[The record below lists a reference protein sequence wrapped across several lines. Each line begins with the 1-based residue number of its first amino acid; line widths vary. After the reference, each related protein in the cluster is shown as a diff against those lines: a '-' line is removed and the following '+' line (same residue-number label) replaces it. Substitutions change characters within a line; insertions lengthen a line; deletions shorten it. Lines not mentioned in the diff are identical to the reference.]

1 MVPGTTP
8 EGWER
13 MADAHEAPAGVGTAT
28 ERGRR
33 LRAGVKSH
41 VRAFVRT
48 PINVVL
54 LVALPIVMV
63 EGYGMAMGA
72 FPSLPFL
79 NPEQMVEMGRVN
91 GAIYTVSFFAGVLG
105 LFQVISAL
113 QADERLRICGYSRA
127 ELFLTRLVTV
137 VLGTLVIT
145 LVSLAVLWY
154 STPVEAPVAAF
165 GGLAL
170 AGLLYGLIG
179 MLVGAVLPRAL
190 EGSLVIVFVVD
201 ADDFLSSGML
211 DLDALI
217 LNAFPLHFPHQLF
230 RDAVFDGSVASGD
243 AAGGVAYL
251 LVALAVVAVLYVSL
265 TGDGGVAA

>member
-1 MVPGTTP
+1 
-8 EGWER
+8 
-13 MADAHEAPAGVGTAT
+13 MASAREPHSEAARAAG
-28 ERGRR
+28 RGRR
-33 LRAGVKSH
+33 LRAGVRSH

-48 PINVVL
+48 PVNVVL

-63 EGYGMAMGA
+63 EGYGMAMEA
-72 FPSLPFL
+72 FPSLPFMDTG
-79 NPEQMVEMGRVN
+79 QMVEMGRVN
-91 GAIYTVSFFAGVLG
+91 GAIYTVAFFAGVLG

-113 QADERLRICGYSRA
+113 QADERLRICGYSRG
-127 ELFLTRLVTV
+127 ELFLSRLVTV

-145 LVSLAVLWY
+145 IVSLAVLWWR
-154 STPVEAPVAAF
+154 TPIEAPLAAF

-170 AGLLYGLIG
+170 AGVIYGLIG

-211 DLDALI
+211 DLDAAV

-230 RDAVFDGSVASGD
+230 RDAVFDGAIASGD
-243 AAGGVAYL
+243 AVGGLAYL
-251 LVALAVVAVLYVSL
+251 LIVLAVVSVSYTRL

>member
-1 MVPGTTP
+1 
-8 EGWER
+8 
-13 MADAHEAPAGVGTAT
+13 MADAREATAGPGAAAD
-28 ERGRR
+28 RGRR
-33 LRAGVKSH
+33 LRAGVSSH

-54 LVALPIVMV
+54 VVALPIVMV
-63 EGYGMAMGA
+63 EGYGMAMEA

-79 NPEQMVEMGRVN
+79 DAEQMVELGRVN
-91 GAIYTVSFFAGVLG
+91 GAVYTVAFFAGVLG

-127 ELFLTRLVTV
+127 ELFVSRLATV

-145 LVSLAVLWY
+145 LVSLGVLWW
-154 STPVEAPVAAF
+154 STPVEAPLAAF

-170 AGLLYGLIG
+170 AGLIYGLIG

-211 DLDALI
+211 DLDAAI

-230 RDAVFDGSVASGD
+230 RDAVFDGTIRTGD
-243 AAGGVAYL
+243 ALAGVAYL
-251 LVALAVVAVLYVSL
+251 LVALAVVAALYVRL
-265 TGDGGVAA
+265 TGDGGIGA